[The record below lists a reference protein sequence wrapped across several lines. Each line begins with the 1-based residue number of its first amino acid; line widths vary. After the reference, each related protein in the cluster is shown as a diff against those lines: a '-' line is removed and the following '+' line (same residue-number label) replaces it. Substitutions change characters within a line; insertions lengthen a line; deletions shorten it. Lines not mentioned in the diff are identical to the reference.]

1 MASIQASP
9 EWQFAQVFGEQ
20 VEGEKVETADII
32 SVVEFDSTGNYL
44 STGDRGGR
52 VVLFERV
59 HRDSSGWDETDGP
72 GSATDGRSMFESKRI
87 STEFMYFTEFQS
99 HEPEFDYLKSLDIEE
114 KINKI
119 RWVPSGNDAHF
130 LLSANDKT
138 IKLWKAYEKRFFNV
152 TEFNTLESERMVSR
166 RMTGYPGTDPV
177 KDTTWSCLNVPAVAS
192 WAERNGIVGKTF
204 QEQLGMLRMPRLECN
219 ETQYAARLRRLYA
232 NAHAYHINSISLN
245 SDRETFLSA
254 DDLRVN
260 LWNLDIS
267 DKSFNILDIKPDN
280 MEELTEVITS
290 AAMHPSHCNIFAYSS
305 SKGVIKL
312 ADMRAQALCDKC
324 AKSFEVSVGMN
335 NRTFFSEIIA
345 SISDFEFFRDGRY
358 ILSRDYMTLKL
369 WDMNMESAPVMTF
382 NVHEQL
388 RNKLCDLYENDRI
401 FDKFGCAVSPDGS
414 KICSGTYSN
423 LIHLFGSDG
432 ASDSVIEASRDPLR
446 RRKMIFE
453 GPARPSP
460 TVNINTCPGNG
471 FMDAA
476 ETIDFTKKLL
486 HMSWHPKE
494 DIIAVAASNSLYI
507 YSLG

>member
-1 MASIQASP
+1 MASIKVSP
-9 EWQFAQVFGEQ
+9 EWKFAQVFGEQ
-20 VEGEKVETADII
+20 AEGEKVENADII

-59 HRDSSGWDETDGP
+59 HRDNGGWDDVDDP
-72 GSATDGRSMFESKRI
+72 SSAMDARPISESKRV
-87 STEFMYFTEFQS
+87 STEYMYFTEFQS

-119 RWVPSGNDAHF
+119 RWVPSGNDAHY

-138 IKLWKAYEKRFFNV
+138 IKLWKAYEKRFVNI
-152 TEFNTLESERMVSR
+152 TEFNTLESERAASR
-166 RMTGYPGTDPV
+166 KMSFPGSDLVNQNP
-177 KDTTWSCLNVPAVAS
+177 SPFLGAPAVAN
-192 WAERNGIVGKTF
+192 WAERNGLMGKTF
-204 QEQLGMLRMPRLECN
+204 NEQQGMLRMPRIECN
-219 ETQYAARLRRLYA
+219 ETQYAARVRRLYA

-260 LWNLDIS
+260 LWNIDVS

-290 AAMHPSHCNIFAYSS
+290 AKMHPSHCNIFAYSS

-324 AKSFEVSVGMN
+324 AKTFEVGGMS

-345 SISDFEFFRDGRY
+345 SISDIEFFRDGRY

-369 WDMNMESAPVMTF
+369 WDMNMDSCPVMTF

-388 RNKLCDLYENDRI
+388 RSKLCDLYENDRI

-423 LIHLFGSDG
+423 LIHLFGADG
-432 ASDSVIEASRDPLR
+432 SNDGVIEASRDPMR
-446 RRKMIFE
+446 RHKVIIE
-453 GPARPSP
+453 NPARPPSTSIP
-460 TVNINTCPGNG
+460 NMCPGHG
-471 FMDAA
+471 FTDAA
-476 ETIDFTKKLL
+476 ESIDFTKKVL

-494 DIIAVAASNSLYI
+494 DILAVAASNSLYI
-507 YSLG
+507 YSL